1 MWETR
6 HQKGA
11 SKYIRTISSWT
22 STHSASPEGMLCF
35 AGVTLKSFPIALYQV
50 TCQFHPSCLETFESV
65 APSKY
70 SEVASIPFG
79 TCRII
84 LLNIFSL
91 SSVSSVQSL
100 SRVWLC
106 DLRDYSTTGL
116 PVHHQLPELAQTHV
130 HRIGD
135 AIQPS
140 HPLLS
145 PSPSVFNLSQHQG
158 LFQWVSSSHQ
168 VAKVLELQLQHQS
181 FQWIFRTD
189 FL

>member
-116 PVHHQLPELAQTHV
+116 PIHLKLPNSCPLS
-130 HRIGD
+130 RWC
-135 AIQPS
+135 
-140 HPLLS
+140 HPIMSS
-145 PSPSVFNLSQHQG
+145 PSPSAFSLSQRQG
-158 LFQWVSSSHQ
+158 IFQWVSSLHQ
-168 VAKVLELQLQHQS
+168 VAKVLEIQLQHQS
-181 FQWIFRTD
+181 FHWIFRTG